1 MNEEL
6 NNQASPSASS
16 GFSGLLIA
24 VSLLAI
30 LYFVGNWIHDS
41 FFAENSK
48 TRGSGATHQEDY
60 SNPWWSGTDYKQ
72 VCTVHT
78 APEDTYC
85 NIMAVTVQNERITTL
100 VLPDSLGRNS
110 ESVFISTNDCGK
122 SDYEPGGSELESSL
136 AGKGKRY
143 CYMQELGGGREWQVN
158 EL

>member
-1 MNEEL
+1 MNEEF
-6 NNQASPSASS
+6 NDQATPAASS

-24 VSLLAI
+24 VTLLAI

-48 TRGSGATHQEDY
+48 TRGGDAGQVAHLK
-60 SNPWWSGTDYKQ
+60 PWWNGTAYQQ
-72 VCTVHT
+72 VCSVHT

-85 NIMAVTVQNERITTL
+85 NIMAVTVQDERIATL

-110 ESVFISTNDCGK
+110 ESVFISANDCGK
-122 SDYEPGGSELESSL
+122 SDYEPGSSELEGAL

-143 CYMQELGGGREWQVN
+143 CYIQELGGGREWQVN